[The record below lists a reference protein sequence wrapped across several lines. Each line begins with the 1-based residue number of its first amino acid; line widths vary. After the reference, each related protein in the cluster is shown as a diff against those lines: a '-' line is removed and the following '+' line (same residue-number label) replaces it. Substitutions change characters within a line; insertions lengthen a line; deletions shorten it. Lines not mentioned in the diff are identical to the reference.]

1 MTEATGF
8 KQIAVIGS
16 GQMGAG
22 IAQVCA
28 TSGFKVFLNDINPT
42 SVEKAK
48 SSIENSLAKLVAK
61 GQLSAEVQKKSLGL
75 IDFGTDL
82 NRLKTCDLAIEAIQ
96 ENIAAKGDILKKLDE
111 LLAPEA
117 VIGTNTS
124 SISITK
130 LASYSLYP
138 ERVIGIH
145 FMNPVPLM
153 KLVEVIKGLKTSP
166 ETLDKTLLFCK
177 SLGKETIRSEDY
189 PGFVINRILMPMINE
204 AFEVL
209 REGVA
214 TAEDIDRGM
223 KLGTNQPMGP
233 IALADFIGLDTCL
246 SILEVLHRGLGDPKY
261 RPSPLLQKYVDAK
274 LLGRKTKQGVYTYGE

>member
-1 MTEATGF
+1 MIETTRF
-8 KQIAVIGS
+8 NQIGIIGS
-16 GQMGAG
+16 GQMGSG

-28 TSGFKVFLNDINPT
+28 THGFKVFLNDTNPN
-42 SVEKAK
+42 SLEKAK
-48 SSIENSLAKLVAK
+48 SSIETSLNKLVSK
-61 GQLSAEVQKKSLGL
+61 GLLPVESPKKSLDL
-75 IDFGTDL
+75 IDFVTDL
-82 NRLKTCDLAIEAIQ
+82 NSLKNCDLAIEAIH
-96 ENIAAKGDILKKLDE
+96 ENIDAKGEILRKLDE
-111 LLAPEA
+111 IMDPAA

-145 FMNPVPLM
+145 FMNPVPLIN
-153 KLVEVIKGLKTSP
+153 LVEIINGLKTSP
-166 ETLDKTLLFCK
+166 GTLAKTLLFCK
-177 SLGKETIRSEDY
+177 NLSKETIRSDDY

-209 REGVA
+209 REGIA

-223 KLGTNQPMGP
+223 KQGTNQPMGP

-261 RPSPLLQKYVDAK
+261 RPSPLLQKYVNAG
-274 LLGRKTKQGVYTYGE
+274 LLGRKTKQGVYTY